1 MTDLSTLPAVNASLN
16 AASAFL
22 LTLGYVFIRQR
33 AITAHTMCML
43 AACFTSTLFLISYL
57 VYHYYHGST
66 PFPGQGMIRY
76 VYFAVLISHTILAV
90 LVVPLAVTTLYRG
103 LKGRFPKHVR
113 IARLTLP
120 LWLYVSVTGVLVYWM
135 LYHFHVS

>member
-1 MTDLSTLPAVNASLN
+1 MDFSALPAVNAGLN

-43 AACFTSTLFLISYL
+43 AACGTSTLFLISYIT
-57 VYHYYHGST
+57 YHLHHGAT
-66 PFPGQGMIRY
+66 HFAGRGFVRFF
-76 VYFAVLISHTILAV
+76 YFALLLSHTVLAV
-90 LVVPLAVTTLYRG
+90 VIIPLAVITLYRG
-103 LKGRFPKHVR
+103 LRGRFDKHAK
-113 IARLTLP
+113 IARVTLP

-135 LYHFHVS
+135 LYRLHA